1 MFEKSQPAINT
12 HISNKSV
19 PIFICILSLIL
30 SSCTILNGSNNNLE
44 ATVSSMS
51 LQATGIAQQ
60 ATQDAQ
66 NLQATML
73 AQQATQLAMM
83 QPPNPP
89 PTQEPPTPAPPQIT
103 ETPLVS
109 QLPPT
114 PNGELEAKIKA
125 AKILLFED
133 VSGNMIGLLR
143 YVKEA
148 LDNSGYS
155 YTDVGSAQ
163 GWLKDQLVS
172 QKEWDLII
180 IAAEISGMYSGQG
193 RISGEYF
200 NYLEHNLG
208 QGVALVME
216 LPTLNYIYQGN
227 IRTILDRCGIE
238 FQDNWTSPPSNSVWF
253 LVPEHPIFHVPN
265 EIGPSLRDYK
275 KLWPDSGDI
284 VKIKMRSGQPVGDA
298 MLLAGTRLDKKD
310 SYGTLTT
317 CMGGRMILQ
326 TFATHQ
332 YNQEDIVRLWQ
343 NYVYYTLKNHFL
355 YSSK

>member
-1 MFEKSQPAINT
+1 
-12 HISNKSV
+12 
-19 PIFICILSLIL
+19 
-30 SSCTILNGSNNNLE
+30 
-44 ATVSSMS
+44 
-51 LQATGIAQQ
+51 
-60 ATQDAQ
+60 
-66 NLQATML
+66 
-73 AQQATQLAMM
+73 
-83 QPPNPP
+83 
-89 PTQEPPTPAPPQIT
+89 
-103 ETPLVS
+103 
-109 QLPPT
+109 
-114 PNGELEAKIKA
+114 
-125 AKILLFED
+125 
-133 VSGNMIGLLR
+133 
-143 YVKEA
+143 VKEA
-148 LDNSGYS
+148 LDNAGYS

-163 GWLKDQLVS
+163 GWFKDQLVS

-180 IAAEISGMYSGQG
+180 VASEISGMFSGQG

-200 NYLEHNLG
+200 NYLEQNLDK
-208 QGVALVME
+208 GVALVME

-227 IRTILDRCGIE
+227 IRTILDKCGIE

-343 NYVYYTLKNHFL
+343 NYVYYTLKNHYQYL
-355 YSSK
+355 SK